1 MSPVRW
7 VALAALVASVIG
19 LLLPWGTVNAAI
31 VSASVT
37 GLSTSDGKLLGLVLL
52 AVAATGGWRYLRSN
66 RINGVVFI
74 AVWFVV
80 AVIAVAE
87 IVHFNNAT
95 AHTSAFAQVGAGL
108 YLNAIAGF
116 IGLGAAVVDTARLWS
131 STVQV

>member
-1 MSPVRW
+1 MTPVRW
-7 VALAALVASVIG
+7 VAVAALAVSVIG
-19 LLLPWGTVNAAI
+19 LLLPWGTVTAVI

-37 GLSTSDGKLLGLVLL
+37 GLSTSDGKLLGFVLIL
-52 AVAATGGWRYLRSN
+52 VAATGWWRYVRTN

-74 AVWFVV
+74 VLWFVV

-95 AHTSAFAQVGAGL
+95 AHALALAQVGAGL

-131 STVQV
+131 PTVQV